1 MIHTTNKYELSY
13 FDVNQNTL
21 PKCEANTS
29 LPHSRKTKKLRT
41 KQNNN
46 NNTSM
51 QKSSLTLSVV
61 LLYIIDPWA
70 QTSSANNM
78 KYSITDALA
87 KITDRATH
95 VALTSDIP
103 TSLFS
108 WGGGGDFSGLTS
120 AGLFYVCILL
130 QINIDAATIAYYTKN
145 GVLFYKEKPTLQ
157 SLSEQDKATHT
168 IIHTITHNGITSII
182 LSVLYACCILTQT
195 TINKFVP
202 YIRKN
207 KLYGCS
213 DIKFLHLSFYNM
225 QRHRMYMLL
234 HCHRKPTR

>member
-1 MIHTTNKYELSY
+1 MKQTQVCLTVEKQKNYGQSKTTITTHLCKSHHSHVKHSYFLFFIFLCLLIKKNKYL
-13 FDVNQNTL
+13 FFL
-21 PKCEANTS
+21 F
-29 LPHSRKTKKLRT
+29 LFIIF
-41 KQNNN
+41 
-46 NNTSM
+46 
-51 QKSSLTLSVV
+51 V
-61 LLYIIDPWA
+61 LFFCFL
-70 QTSSANNM
+70 
-78 KYSITDALA
+78 
-87 KITDRATH
+87 
-95 VALTSDIP
+95 
-103 TSLFS
+103 
-108 WGGGGDFSGLTS
+108 WGGGGGRNCSGLTS
-120 AGLFYVCILL
+120 AELFYVCILL

-213 DIKFLHLSFYNM
+213 DIKLLHLSFYNM

>member
-29 LPHSRKTKKLRT
+29 LPYSRKTKKLRT

-95 VALTSDIP
+95 NPPPRPHP
-103 TSLFS
+103 TPPPPPHDR
-108 WGGGGDFSGLTS
+108 GGGG
-120 AGLFYVCILL
+120 
-130 QINIDAATIAYYTKN
+130 AAPNRA
-145 GVLFYKEKPTLQ
+145 
-157 SLSEQDKATHT
+157 A
-168 IIHTITHNGITSII
+168 
-182 LSVLYACCILTQT
+182 
-195 TINKFVP
+195 
-202 YIRKN
+202 
-207 KLYGCS
+207 
-213 DIKFLHLSFYNM
+213 
-225 QRHRMYMLL
+225 
-234 HCHRKPTR
+234 

>member
-108 WGGGGDFSGLTS
+108 WGGGGG
-120 AGLFYVCILL
+120 GIL
-130 QINIDAATIAYYTKN
+130 AA
-145 GVLFYKEKPTLQ
+145 
-157 SLSEQDKATHT
+157 
-168 IIHTITHNGITSII
+168 
-182 LSVLYACCILTQT
+182 
-195 TINKFVP
+195 
-202 YIRKN
+202 
-207 KLYGCS
+207 
-213 DIKFLHLSFYNM
+213 
-225 QRHRMYMLL
+225 
-234 HCHRKPTR
+234 

>member
-29 LPHSRKTKKLRT
+29 LPYSRKTKKLRT

-78 KYSITDALA
+78 KYSITDARRRRRPSPGGRD
-87 KITDRATH
+87 KDR
-95 VALTSDIP
+95 V
-103 TSLFS
+103 
-108 WGGGGDFSGLTS
+108 GGGRRGAAPPAGSGLTS
-120 AGLFYVCILL
+120 AELFYVCILL

-182 LSVLYACCILTQT
+182 LSVFYACCILTQT

-213 DIKFLHLSFYNM
+213 DIKLLHLSFYNM